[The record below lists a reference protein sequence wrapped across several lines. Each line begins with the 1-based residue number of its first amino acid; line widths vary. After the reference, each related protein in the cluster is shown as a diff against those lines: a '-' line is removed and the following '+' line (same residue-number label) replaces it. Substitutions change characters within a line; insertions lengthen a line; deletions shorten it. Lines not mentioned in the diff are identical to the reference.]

1 MPCAPCWPAGPSLC
15 SSLLV
20 LGRGYPRPDRAF
32 AYINNAAIQPH
43 KKLPLHRVL
52 PLLPFLSFSPLS
64 PHATNCL
71 NFFCPSPLRSM
82 WQRLSAASVA
92 GSCGRLLWRARVK
105 AKTAFRAKRN
115 TGKRTHNTRC
125 FWLPTAAF
133 MLVPD
138 LSTIFLLHWR
148 HTLFTAGLHASCK
161 FYGVRHVF
169 GTTCRF
175 LNMTAGS
182 SPLSR
187 LL

>member
-15 SSLLV
+15 SSLPFIGAGLSPPQA
-20 LGRGYPRPDRAF
+20 G
-32 AYINNAAIQPH
+32 H
-43 KKLPLHRVL
+43 LPT
-52 PLLPFLSFSPLS
+52 FLSPRTTPQKTAAAQGFVLTAFSLFFAALS
-64 PHATNCL
+64 PRYKLSKLFLPAAVKKYVAKAT
-71 NFFCPSPLRSM
+71 LR
-82 WQRLSAASVA
+82 ACV
-92 GSCGRLLWRARVK
+92 RARVK
-105 AKTAFRAKRN
+105 AKTAFRAKLN